1 MRALVRRIQWG
12 GVAWL
17 AVVWVLLWGDLSF
30 ANVAGG
36 ALLGAF
42 IMRVFPLPPLEFHGR
57 VRSWYFFLMVALF
70 LRDVFRASFQVAFL
84 ALRWWHRPRSA
95 VVRVQL
101 RSRSDL
107 YLSMTAEMSTLV
119 PGSLVIEAHRLTSTL
134 YLHVLDIDH
143 SGGRQGP

>member
-42 IMRVFPLPPLEFHGR
+42 IMRSSPYR
-57 VRSWYFFLMVALF
+57 R
-70 LRDVFRASFQVAFL
+70 
-84 ALRWWHRPRSA
+84 
-95 VVRVQL
+95 
-101 RSRSDL
+101 
-107 YLSMTAEMSTLV
+107 
-119 PGSLVIEAHRLTSTL
+119 
-134 YLHVLDIDH
+134 
-143 SGGRQGP
+143 